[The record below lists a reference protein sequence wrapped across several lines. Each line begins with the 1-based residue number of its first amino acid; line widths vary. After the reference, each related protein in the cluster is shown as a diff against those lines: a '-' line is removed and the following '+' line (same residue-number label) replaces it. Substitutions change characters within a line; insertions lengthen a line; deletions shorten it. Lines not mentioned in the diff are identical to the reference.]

1 METLLKKIGNEYKLY
16 AKDDSCIATTQE
28 SPHKR
33 LSKENCDEIFGV
45 FDVEKLAITQ
55 FPALLIQQTQEERET
70 ITMGAPGTGRRMGTM
85 TFEIR
90 GFVRG
95 TELDRKRN
103 DIIERIEETLDAD
116 RTRGTSRKDM
126 ISEITDITVIDRLAP
141 LAEVLIT
148 LRVRYKY
155 TKGTN

>member
-1 METLLKKIGNEYKLY
+1 MSLREDFAQNIVDVLKDMVDPKPVIVTRE
-16 AKDDSCIATTQE
+16 
-28 SPHKR
+28 P
-33 LSKENCDEIFGV
+33 

-55 FPALLIQQTQEERET
+55 YPAILVVSGAENRQDISMGISRQGT
-70 ITMGAPGTGRRMGTM
+70 INYS
-85 TFEIR
+85 IR
-90 GFVRG
+90 AFVRG

-116 RTRGTSRKDM
+116 RSRGTSRKDM